1 MIHSLAAASSLKSYG
16 ARVQVLLLWSLE
28 VAFVFIA
35 LHVAQFSSLIAKA
48 FSNGQ

>member
-1 MIHSLAAASSLKSYG
+1 MIHSLAAASSLISYG
-16 ARVQVLLLWSLE
+16 ARVQVFLLCSLE
-28 VAFVFIA
+28 VAFVFIG